1 MKSERR
7 HELHHNALADWLSTT
22 LEQLRP
28 YQTTLLGVVLLVLLG
43 FLAASWW
50 SRHAKE
56 QRTQAWE
63 QTLGAMRTEN
73 IAVFDDVIEHQA
85 GTPVAEMAGV
95 LEGDILAFEGAQKR
109 FVDRAAS
116 QTAIDK
122 AILCYQQVI
131 GTGKSPMLQ
140 ERAAFGLA
148 RALETQGKL
157 DEALKKYQEV
167 VEKWPQGTFAA
178 AATQRSEDLQKPAI
192 KKFYDDF
199 AAFTPKPVSPDE
211 GKLPSREGL
220 SKPDSLRAEPGAE
233 PKIFNEDS
241 PFKGLGTTDEK
252 PSDTKP
258 YDIQTTAG
266 KPTDFKPA
274 EKKTEKKPEK
284 KTDTGKP
291 AAPQPTPPAKTS
303 K

>member
-1 MKSERR
+1 M
-7 HELHHNALADWLSTT
+7 
-22 LEQLRP
+22 
-28 YQTTLLGVVLLVLLG
+28 
-43 FLAASWW
+43 
-50 SRHAKE
+50 SR
-56 QRTQAWE
+56 
-63 QTLGAMRTEN
+63 
-73 IAVFDDVIEHQA
+73 
-85 GTPVAEMAGV
+85 
-95 LEGDILAFEGAQKR
+95 
-109 FVDRAAS
+109 
-116 QTAIDK
+116 
-122 AILCYQQVI
+122 
-131 GTGKSPMLQ
+131 
-140 ERAAFGLA
+140 
-148 RALETQGKL
+148 
-157 DEALKKYQEV
+157 
-167 VEKWPQGTFAA
+167 AA
-178 AATQRSEDLQKPAI
+178 AAARDRSASEDSTPAI

-199 AAFTPKPVSPDE
+199 AAFTPKPASTDE

-284 KTDTGKP
+284 KTDADKP